1 MTSFNL
7 TSQSKVQAA
16 AAASSED
23 GSSVEEERPTL
34 KSVSRKLESMFEM
47 AMSSSENEEE
57 EEAATVE
64 PPLTAL
70 ELARRR
76 RNRLLGRFGLAAEAL
91 TIRKSNLRKQ
101 NYSVSLVSAIAQDR
115 VVANQLIEG
124 GVDSAVFENF
134 LQQMLLGLRKDK
146 SLDGRNIV
154 LLLDNAKIHHHSLV
168 LETARRM
175 EVNVLFNA
183 EYSPWLN
190 PVESLFAHL
199 KRSIKEEQIT
209 TR

>member
-1 MTSFNL
+1 MTAFNL
-7 TSQSKVQAA
+7 ASESKARAA

-23 GSSVEEERPTL
+23 GSSVEEERSTL

-47 AMSSSENEEE
+47 ALSASESEEE
-57 EEAATVE
+57 EGAATVA

-76 RNRLLGRFGLAAEAL
+76 RHRLLGRFGLAAEAL

-115 VVANQLIEG
+115 VIANQLIEG

-134 LQQMLLGLRKDK
+134 LQQMLLGLRKDT

-154 LLLDNAKIHHHSLV
+154 LLLDNAKIHNHSLV

-175 EVNVLFNA
+175 QVNVLFNA

-199 KRSIKEEQIT
+199 KRTIKEEQLA

>member
-1 MTSFNL
+1 M
-7 TSQSKVQAA
+7 QAA
-16 AAASSED
+16 AAASSEEG
-23 GSSVEEERPTL
+23 GSEEEEHPALR
-34 KSVSRKLESMFEM
+34 SVSRRLEGMFEL
-47 AMSSSENEEE
+47 ALSSSASEE
-57 EEAATVE
+57 EEAVAT
-64 PPLTAL
+64 PAQPLTAL

-76 RNRLLGRFGLAAEAL
+76 RSRLLGRFGIAAEAL
-91 TIRKSNLRKQ
+91 TIRKSGLRKQ
-101 NYSVSLVSAIAQDR
+101 NYSVSLLSAIAQDR
-115 VVANQLIEG
+115 LVANQLIEG

-134 LQQMLLGLRKDK
+134 LQQMVLGLRRDK
-146 SLDGRNIV
+146 SLEGRNIV

-175 EVNVLFNA
+175 QVNVLFNA

-199 KRSIKEEQIT
+199 KRTIKEEHLA

>member
-1 MTSFNL
+1 MTAFNL
-7 TSQSKVQAA
+7 ASESKARAA

-23 GSSVEEERPTL
+23 GSSVEEERSTL

-47 AMSSSENEEE
+47 AMSASESEEE
-57 EEAATVE
+57 EEAATVA

-70 ELARRR
+70 ELARTR

-91 TIRKSNLRKQ
+91 TIRKSTLRKQ

-134 LQQMLLGLRKDK
+134 LLQMLLGLRKDK